1 MIEFISMQNDP
12 SPLFA
17 PFTIKGITLPNRIVM
32 PGMQR
37 MWCDEGVPQ
46 PRLAD
51 YYRARV
57 EGGVGLIITES
68 CAVDHPSATQTP
80 VFCRITEATM
90 EAWARCFNAVNGAGG
105 RMLLQLWH
113 EGAIRKEGGDGPYA
127 QYPTL
132 SPSGLAH
139 AGKPNGRA
147 ATLAEMQAI
156 QAAFVKGARAAQQL
170 GACGVEVHACHGY
183 LLDQF
188 LWAETNR
195 RTDGYGG
202 DEMGARVRF
211 PAEIVSA
218 IRSAVGPEFLIAF
231 RFSQWKEVNYQAR
244 VAPTP
249 QDLQVMLRAI
259 EAAGADIFHASARY
273 FWVPEWEG
281 SDWGIAGWTKSMTG
295 RPVIAVGSVGVDTDV
310 MDNFFGKEANSTGE
324 AGLSELLRR
333 FNNRE
338 FDFISVGRSQIG
350 DPQWARKLRE
360 GRFSEVRL
368 FTKKDLVGDFELEG
382 IVSEAHAGGQ

>member
-1 MIEFISMQNDP
+1 
-12 SPLFA
+12 
-17 PFTIKGITLPNRIVM
+17 M

-37 MWCDEGVPQ
+37 MWCDHGTPL

-51 YYRARV
+51 YYRERV

-68 CAVDHPSATQTP
+68 CAVDHTSATQTP
-80 VFCRITEATM
+80 VFCRITDATLD
-90 EAWARCFNAVNGAGG
+90 AWARCFNAVNGAGG
-105 RMLLQLWH
+105 RMLMQLWH

-147 ATLAEMQAI
+147 ATLEEMEAI
-156 QAAFVKGARAAQQL
+156 KAAFVKGALAARQI

-202 DEMGARVRF
+202 DDMAARVRF
-211 PAEIVSA
+211 PTEIVRA
-218 IRSAVGPEFLIAF
+218 IRSAVGPEFIVSF
-231 RFSQWKEVNYQAR
+231 RFSQWKEVNYKAR
-244 VAPTP
+244 VAATP
-249 QDLQVMLRAI
+249 QDLRVMLNAI
-259 EAAGADIFHASARY
+259 RAAGADIIHASARY
-273 FWVPEWEG
+273 FWIPEWEG
-281 SDWGIAGWTKSMTG
+281 SDWGIAGWTKSMTDA
-295 RPVIAVGSVGVDTDV
+295 PVIGVGSVGLDTDV

-338 FDFISVGRSQIG
+338 FDLISVGRGLIG
-350 DPQWARKLRE
+350 DPHWVRKLRA
-360 GRFSEVRL
+360 GRFSEVRM
-368 FTKKDLVGDFELEG
+368 FTKKDLLGDFELEG
-382 IVSEAHAGGQ
+382 VVSEAHAADH

>member
-1 MIEFISMQNDP
+1 
-12 SPLFA
+12 
-17 PFTIKGITLPNRIVM
+17 
-32 PGMQR
+32 
-37 MWCDEGVPQ
+37 
-46 PRLAD
+46 
-51 YYRARV
+51 
-57 EGGVGLIITES
+57 
-68 CAVDHPSATQTP
+68 
-80 VFCRITEATM
+80 
-90 EAWARCFNAVNGAGG
+90 
-105 RMLLQLWH
+105 
-113 EGAIRKEGGDGPYA
+113 
-127 QYPTL
+127 
-132 SPSGLAH
+132 
-139 AGKPNGRA
+139 
-147 ATLAEMQAI
+147 LAEMQAI